1 MLPIDLS
8 SPLLRLDQLT
18 PADAEHVFRYCQD
31 PLFERYLTVPWPY
44 ARSDADSFIS
54 GYAPGGW
61 ESDSEYTWALRGPDA
76 RELLGVI
83 GLRLPNRSTGSIGF
97 WLGAKHRGQSFM
109 PEAQRLV
116 FDWAFAHDVVDAIH
130 WECKLGNIASARA
143 AWKSGF
149 TFNGVAPSTA
159 PFRDGSH
166 PRSWQGRLCASDD
179 RQPKA
184 GWPAEVLAG

>member
-8 SPLLRLDQLT
+8 SPLLRLDQLA
-18 PADAEHVFRYCQD
+18 PADAERMFRYCQD

-54 GYAPGGW
+54 GYVPGGW

-76 RELLGVI
+76 PELLGVI
-83 GLRLPNRSTGSIGF
+83 GLRLPNRPIGSIGF
-97 WLGAKHRGQSFM
+97 WLGAMHRGQGFM

-116 FDWAFAHDVVDAIH
+116 ADWAFASGVVDSIH

>member
-8 SPLLRLDQLT
+8 SPLLRLDQLV

-54 GYAPGGW
+54 GYVPGGW

-76 RELLGVI
+76 PELLGVI
-83 GLRLPNRSTGSIGF
+83 GLRLPSGSIGF
-97 WLGAKHRGQSFM
+97 WLGAPHRGHGYM
-109 PEAQRLV
+109 VEAQRLV
-116 FDWAFAHDVVDAIH
+116 FDWAFDHDVVDAIH
-130 WECKLGNIASARA
+130 WECLLGNMASARA
-143 AWKSGF
+143 ARKAGF
-149 TFNGVAPSTA
+149 TFTGEAPSSA
-159 PFRDGSH
+159 PYRDGSH
-166 PRSWQGRLCASDD
+166 PASWQGWVLPADD
-179 RQPKA
+179 RQPTAA